1 MTKKSADEVVREM
14 DREHKRERRVED
26 EIHDSVMEGFVI
38 PLIQQGLVDDV
49 EPGPIKRRK
58 T

>member
-1 MTKKSADEVVREM
+1 MKKKSAHDAVREL
-14 DREHKRERRVED
+14 DLEHERERQVAD
-26 EIHDSVMEGFVI
+26 EIHDDVMEGFVI